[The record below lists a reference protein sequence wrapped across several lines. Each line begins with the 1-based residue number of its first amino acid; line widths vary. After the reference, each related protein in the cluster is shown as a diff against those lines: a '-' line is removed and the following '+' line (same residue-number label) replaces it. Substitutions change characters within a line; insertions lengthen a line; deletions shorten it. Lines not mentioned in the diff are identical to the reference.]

1 MKRISILLLVFSIW
15 VSGCTSLIQKGQGQF
30 QSGEYQLAISTFSK
44 VLEKDPDNK
53 QANFYV
59 AESYRLSNRIEASKA
74 YYEKV
79 IASDETFDSYY
90 RLGQSQKSQG
100 EYDAAKESFTKA
112 KGLTLD
118 DGHQRLLD
126 KELANLQK
134 VAEITDYFPYME
146 VENYRL
152 LNTPL
157 AEYAPVIHK
166 GYLYF
171 TSNRQSGSIYSATGT
186 PMLKLFRTRAEGIK
200 VDVQSIQPLPEF
212 RNEEHLNQ
220 GSLILSPD
228 GNTMIYSRA
237 NSGSKKDLPDTH
249 LFASYF
255 RGGGFTTPI
264 WMPINEDEFYVNQT
278 AAFSPDGNELYF
290 ASIRPDGQGGLDL
303 YRATK
308 LGNGDFGNAVNMG
321 AQINTPGNEHFP
333 YVAPD
338 GKLYFASDGHP
349 GFGKMDLFVAERT
362 DKGWEVKNLG
372 ANINTVA
379 DDFGIFFSKYPTEGF
394 LSSNREGGLGD
405 DDIYYFEDK
414 TPKPKVINVFLT
426 VTTKEEKEDGSEAI
440 LPQTRVVL
448 YDSGNK
454 NIGGDF
460 SNQNGRL
467 RFTLAPDENF
477 SIIASKSGYFS
488 KSITYSTLG
497 KTPRIEE
504 LVQDVTNVT
513 LDTTIVLDKLIL
525 EKSIVL
531 ENIYYDLDKAD
542 IRSDAAIELDKLVKI
557 LKDNPSI
564 RIELSSHTDS
574 RSSDAY
580 NDNLSQRRAESAVA
594 YIVSQGIDPSRLVAK
609 GYGERQLII
618 QNAQTE
624 EEHQVNRRTEF
635 KVIEIKE

>member
-1 MKRISILLLVFSIW
+1 MKRISILLLAFSFW
-15 VSGCTSLIQKGQGQF
+15 FASCTSLIQKGQGQF
-30 QSGEYQLAISTFSK
+30 QSGEYQLAIGTFSK

-53 QANFYV
+53 EANMYV
-59 AESYRLSNRIEASKA
+59 AESYRLSNRIEKSME
-74 YYEKV
+74 YYEKA
-79 IASDETFDSYY
+79 ASLEETFDTYY
-90 RLGQSQKSQG
+90 RLGQAQKSHG
-100 EYDAAKESFTKA
+100 EYAAAKESFTKA
-112 KGLTLD
+112 KGLTFD
-118 DGHQRLLD
+118 DGYIRLA
-126 KELANLQK
+126 EREIAGLQK
-134 VAEITDYFPYME
+134 VTEISDYFPFMQ
-146 VENYRL
+146 VENYKL

-157 AEYAPVIHK
+157 AEYAPVVHK

-171 TSNRQSGSIYSATGT
+171 TSNRQSGAVYAATGT
-186 PMLKLFRTRAEGIK
+186 PMLKLFRTKADGIK

-212 RNEEHLNQ
+212 RNEENLNQ
-220 GSLILSPD
+220 GSLVLSPD

-255 RGGGFTTPI
+255 RGGGFTMPI
-264 WMPINEDEFYVNQT
+264 WMAVNEDEFYANQT

-290 ASIRPDGQGGLDL
+290 ASNRPDGQGGLDL

-321 AQINTPGNEHFP
+321 SQINTPGNEFFP

-338 GKLYFASDGHP
+338 GKLFFASDGHP
-349 GFGKMDLFVAERT
+349 GYGKLDLFVAERT

-372 ANINTVA
+372 SNINTVA
-379 DDFGIFFSKYPTEGF
+379 DDFGIFFTKYPTEGF
-394 LSSNREGGLGD
+394 LSSNREGGMGD

-414 TPKPKVINVFLT
+414 TPKPKVVNVFLN

-448 YDSGNK
+448 YDASNK
-454 NIGGDF
+454 NVGGDF
-460 SNQNGRL
+460 TNQNGRL
-467 RFTLAPDENF
+467 RFTLAPNENF
-477 SIIASKSGYFS
+477 SIIASKSGYFT

-497 KTPRIEE
+497 KTPRIED
-504 LVQDVTNVT
+504 LVQDVTNVM

-542 IRSDAAIELDKLVKI
+542 IRPDAAIELNKLVKI

-564 RIELSSHTDS
+564 RIELSSHTDA
-574 RSSDAY
+574 RASDAY

-594 YIVSQGIDPSRLVAK
+594 YIVSQGVDAGRLVAK
-609 GYGERQLII
+609 GYGKRQLII
-618 QNAQTE
+618 ANAQTE